1 MPFSLCF
8 APGASGTLWTPRE
21 FVLAPPLTG
30 VSESGWRRASSW
42 NFGDEAS
49 WPMTSRKAST
59 GNGCPCAREL
69 ATSDEHFVLRRQHLI
84 EIALHEDNLIVECLR
99 QKPQQE
105 RNDLHSFA
113 ARVSEPGRV
122 AVLVELLD

>member
-1 MPFSLCF
+1 MLLVYLPH
-8 APGASGTLWTPRE
+8 
-21 FVLAPPLTG
+21 
-30 VSESGWRRASSW
+30 RAIV
-42 NFGDEAS
+42 GRVG
-49 WPMTSRKAST
+49 P
-59 GNGCPCAREL
+59 L